1 LHTFYDLNFST
12 PEQQQNITKFLS
24 SIANTTFRLE
34 NNDTSMTT
42 SFFDILFYNRVLF
55 DDENRKVN
63 NSLLQSYIKLFT
75 GETANQY
82 LNISNQIRMPNVF
95 NLAGTI
101 SSI

>member
-1 LHTFYDLNFST
+1 M
-12 PEQQQNITKFLS
+12 
-24 SIANTTFRLE
+24 
-34 NNDTSMTT
+34 TS

-75 GETANQY
+75 GETANNY
-82 LNISNQIRMPNVF
+82 LSISNQIRMPNVF